1 MGNSKSRVKVQDLNT
16 SKNLENIYEQNL
28 KDILENLKKN
38 LDKNNYD
45 IEIAVY
51 EEKLKL
57 EFEKLEKD
65 KTISR
70 TDKLDKQVMLLKNIN
85 IILELRQNEINFE
98 INKIKN
104 MNNLFEK
111 NTCELSHIKID
122 EYIDSLL
129 NNENVNIKYIP
140 DIAERQIYRNVF
152 TMIVNILDET
162 LKQTSVKFLG
172 HQLTFELKPVVE

>member
-104 MNNLFEK
+104 MNNLF
-111 NTCELSHIKID
+111 
-122 EYIDSLL
+122 
-129 NNENVNIKYIP
+129 
-140 DIAERQIYRNVF
+140 
-152 TMIVNILDET
+152 
-162 LKQTSVKFLG
+162 
-172 HQLTFELKPVVE
+172 

>member
-1 MGNSKSRVKVQDLNT
+1 MGNSKSRVKVQDLNI

-28 KDILENLKKN
+28 KDVLENLKKH

-51 EEKLKL
+51 EEKLKQ

-70 TDKLDKQVMLLKNIN
+70 TDKLDKQVLLLKNIN

-104 MNNLFEK
+104 MNNLIKK
-111 NTCELSHIKID
+111 NTSELSHIKID

-172 HQLTFELKPVVE
+172 HELTFELKPVVE

>member
-1 MGNSKSRVKVQDLNT
+1 MGNSKSRVQDLNT

-28 KDILENLKKN
+28 KDTLINLKKN

-45 IEIAVY
+45 IEIEIY
-51 EEKLKL
+51 EEKLKE

-70 TDKLDKQVMLLKNIN
+70 TDKLDKQFVLLKNIN
-85 IILELRQNEINFE
+85 IILESRQNEINLE

-111 NTCELSHIKID
+111 KLTELSHIKID

-172 HQLTFELKPVVE
+172 HELIFELKPVVE